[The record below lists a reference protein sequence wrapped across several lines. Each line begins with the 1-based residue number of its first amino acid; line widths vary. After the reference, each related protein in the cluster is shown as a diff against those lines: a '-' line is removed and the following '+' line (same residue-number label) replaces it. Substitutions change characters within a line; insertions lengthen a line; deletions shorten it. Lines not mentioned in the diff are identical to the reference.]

1 MGTKVREM
9 GAEQAKQ
16 AKQAKQIV
24 ILASGEGSVAQAL
37 FDAVTDI
44 GGQLHNKIVISRVI
58 TENPNAGIL
67 GRAEKSGLA
76 TSVIPF
82 CAGAE
87 RLAWENELSDELVAI
102 DPWLVVSAGF
112 MKILSPDF
120 VAKFKIVNT
129 HPSLLPLF
137 PGAHAV
143 RDALAAGVSES
154 GCTLHYVDAG
164 VDTGAVIAQR
174 KLAVAVNESAESL
187 HERIKVLERELI
199 IFGILALL
207 ERGE

>member
-1 MGTKVREM
+1 M
-9 GAEQAKQ
+9 
-16 AKQAKQIV
+16 
-24 ILASGEGSVAQAL
+24 
-37 FDAVTDI
+37 
-44 GGQLHNKIVISRVI
+44 
-58 TENPNAGIL
+58 
-67 GRAEKSGLA
+67 
-76 TSVIPF
+76 
-82 CAGAE
+82 
-87 RLAWENELSDELVAI
+87 

-120 VAKFKIVNT
+120 VNRFQIINT

-154 GCTLHYVDAG
+154 GCTLHFVDAG
-164 VDTGAVIAQR
+164 VDTGAIIAQR
-174 KLAVAVNESAESL
+174 KLEVAANESEETL

-207 ERGE
+207 EKGE